1 MKEWSDLMDCLF
13 WDEHT
18 GKCLNGKHSN
28 YGEECDNLESFPC
41 FTPQTDGI
49 SEPCFWSDN
58 RNRCSFY
65 GSIRYGMP
73 CTGSGCDCY
82 KSPEKTSD
90 QSAKADAGKL
100 ELTLVPTGIIRAI
113 AKVRM
118 YGTAKYKERD
128 NWKKVSAQRYRDAAY
143 RHFLSY
149 IDDPN
154 GKDSES
160 GLPHLWH
167 LACNIAFLIELEKE
181 SEHEEG

>member
-1 MKEWSDLMDCLF
+1 MDCLF

-28 YGEECDNLESFPC
+28 YGEECDNLESFSC
-41 FTPQTDGI
+41 FTPQTDGV
-49 SEPCFWSDN
+49 SEPCFWSN
-58 RNRCSFY
+58 KYNECSLV
-65 GSIRYGMP
+65 GSGRYGMP
-73 CTGSGCDCY
+73 CTGSGCWRY
-82 KSPEKTSD
+82 KSPENTSD

-149 IDDPN
+149 IEDPYGVDN
-154 GKDSES
+154 ES

>member
-1 MKEWSDLMDCLF
+1 MDCLY

-28 YGEECDNLESFPC
+28 YGEECDNLESFSC
-41 FTPQTDGI
+41 FTPKKIVGE
-49 SEPCFWSDN
+49 EPCIWMNEHGQCTSRD
-58 RNRCSFY
+58 SHHY
-65 GSIRYGMP
+65 EYT
-73 CTGSGCDCY
+73 CTGSGCWFY
-82 KSPEKTSD
+82 NPHGKTSD

-181 SEHEEG
+181 SENEEG